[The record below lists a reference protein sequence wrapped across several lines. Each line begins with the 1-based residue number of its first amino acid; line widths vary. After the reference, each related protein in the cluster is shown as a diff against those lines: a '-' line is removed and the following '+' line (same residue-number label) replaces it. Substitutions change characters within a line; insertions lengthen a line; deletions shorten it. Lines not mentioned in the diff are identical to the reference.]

1 MSRLL
6 VLGTTQEAVVN
17 TFGYNIAASQQRR
30 MGQYSAIGWKTGE
43 TFRPQIA
50 SLLESWNAET
60 AIASDPQLYIT
71 AYFSASRI
79 VIRN

>member
-1 MSRLL
+1 MARLL
-6 VLGTTQEAVVN
+6 VLGTTREAVVN
-17 TFGYNIAASQQRR
+17 TFGYDIAASQRL

-50 SLLESWNAET
+50 SLLESWNAEI

-71 AYFSASRI
+71 AYFSAS
-79 VIRN
+79 